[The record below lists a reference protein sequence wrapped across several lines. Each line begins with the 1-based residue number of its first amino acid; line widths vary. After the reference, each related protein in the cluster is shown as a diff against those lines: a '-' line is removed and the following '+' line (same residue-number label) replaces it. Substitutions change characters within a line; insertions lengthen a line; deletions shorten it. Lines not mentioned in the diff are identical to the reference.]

1 MRGRDLQKRSSFLFL
16 SSFQTR
22 DHCSHHPIRS
32 RSKISRSDHRPLLCS
47 GLLSVARIEW
57 RSRTRKMSALWAT
70 VAMTTTVILLI
81 IYSSVISDPTLVV
94 IRRGTDCISISICS
108 ISSLDNIGGPTPQP
122 SFTCGLTSLLFIVD
136 RRFLPSLQQWYRM
149 INRGIYQ
156 SASVLDL

>member
-16 SSFQTR
+16 SSFQAR
-22 DHCSHHPIRS
+22 GRYSHRPIRS
-32 RSKISRSDHRPLLCS
+32 RSKISRSDHRPLICS

-70 VAMTTTVILLI
+70 VAMTTTIMLLI

-108 ISSLDNIGGPTPQP
+108 IFSLDNNGGPTHQP
-122 SFTCGLTSLLFIVD
+122 RLPCGLTSLLFVVNL
-136 RRFLPSLQQWYRM
+136 RFLPSLQHGYRM
-149 INRGIYQ
+149 INRRIYNQ
-156 SASVLDL
+156 HHSPIH